1 MAGPV
6 LTFLS
11 NTEIAAACA
20 RAIIVRSMT
29 AGSDVPV
36 ASVVSVVT
44 RLTRSLVFFE
54 KFACI
59 LGMHE
64 FVQVFAFPAIST
76 GRVSPNRL

>member
-36 ASVVSVVT
+36 ASVVSVDGT
-44 RLTRSLVFFE
+44 YGLT
-54 KFACI
+54 
-59 LGMHE
+59 H
-64 FVQVFAFPAIST
+64 Q
-76 GRVSPNRL
+76 SP